1 MAQPTKRSHG
11 GAAATPLPSQ
21 AGVRYRV
28 RIVRRPSARATASWS
43 SSAATRSGS
52 KVPGAGWGGGR
63 RPPGPP
69 RPVPLPPSSAG
80 FPAPR
85 GSCARRGAMQPAG
98 PKATQ
103 RRGTEATA
111 GAGAIIGTRES
122 RAAPPTPAA
131 TAPARASSWRRVS
144 SADVEPLPAQPV
156 DVVGQADDE
165 EEGDQHEAD
174 DRGPL
179 DQAVGDRTPTDLLG
193 HGPEDMAAVQ
203 GQEGEEIHHG
213 EGERDDREDAQRLD
227 GVELEGLAR
236 GLVGAD
242 HARDVLARLRVVEDA
257 DDRGRGELRDPP
269 EVLARDRHRV
279 RGPDVLVGAV
289 GDAEQHA
296 LGLSVVLRRD
306 EQRHAL
312 AVALHHDLRRRGR
325 LAAGRRRPRAGVPGD
340 DAAQAQLAVDDLL
353 VAQAG
358 LVARDTVDRQH
369 LVAGA
374 ELVGRCAGRL
384 DLVDH
389 EVVHRHP
396 VEGDDRPAQQE
407 GDEQV
412 HGWARR
418 DNDDALPRRLVEVG
432 PRGDLRRELLV
443 GAHPGDLHV
452 AAERD
457 RPDGVLGLA
466 AADLAQ
472 QRREEEREA
481 LDAHPGGLGR
491 GEVPELVQD
500 DERGEAEEGEQ
511 PAQVR
516 TAISSD
522 ATVRASRSASYS
534 DSKART
540 GPPGRR
546 SSAVSM
552 TAGMPRK
559 SSPPLRKAWTATSL
573 AALSTH
579 GAVPP
584 AAAASR
590 ARRRHGKASV
600 STGSKVSAPTSA
612 RSSGR
617 TGTSTRSG

>member
-52 KVPGAGWGGGR
+52 KVPGAGMSEGQSAHR
-63 RPPGPP
+63 RTQ
-69 RPVPLPPSSAG
+69 PVPLSASSARL
-80 FPAPR
+80 PATR
-85 GSCARRGAMQPAG
+85 RSCAQPGAMQPAG
-98 PKATQ
+98 PNATQ

-122 RAAPPTPAA
+122 RAAPPTPTA
-131 TAPARASSWRRVS
+131 TAPARASSSRRVR
-144 SADVEPLPAQPV
+144 SAEALATQPT
-156 DVVGQADDE
+156 DVVAQADDE
-165 EEGDQHEAD
+165 EEGDEHEAD
-174 DRGPL
+174 HRGAL
-179 DQAVGDRTPTDLLG
+179 DDAVGNRASADLLG
-193 HGPEDMAAVQ
+193 HGPEDMAAVER
-203 GQEGEEIHHG
+203 QEGEEVHHRERQRDDG
-213 EGERDDREDAQRLD
+213 EDGERPD

-242 HARDVLARLRVVEDA
+242 HAGDVLARLGVIEDA
-257 DDRGRGELRDPP
+257 HDRGRGQ
-269 EVLARDRHRV
+269 ARDASQVGGGDRHGV
-279 RGPDVLVGAV
+279 RRPDVLVGSV
-289 GDAEQHA
+289 GDAEQHP
-296 LGLSVVLRRD
+296 LGRRVVLGRD
-306 EQRHAL
+306 EEGLLL

-325 LAAGRRRPRAGVPGD
+325 LAAARRPPGTRVAAD
-340 DAAQAQLAVDDLL
+340 DAPQAQLAVDDLL

-358 LVARDTVDRQH
+358 LVARCTVDREH

-374 ELVGRCAGRL
+374 QLVGGSARRL

-396 VEGDDRPAQQE
+396 VKRDDGPHEHE
-407 GDEQV
+407 GDEEV
-412 HGWARR
+412 HRRPRR
-418 DNDDALPRRLVEVG
+418 DYDDALPGWLVEVG
-432 PRGDLRRELLV
+432 ARRDLRRELLV

-452 AAERD
+452 AAEWD

-466 AADLAQ
+466 AAELGQ

-522 ATVRASRSASYS
+522 PTVRASRSASYS

-559 SSPPLRKAWTATSL
+559 SSRPLRKAWTATSL

-600 STGSKVSAPTSA
+600 STGSKVSAPIVA
-612 RSSGR
+612 RSSAL